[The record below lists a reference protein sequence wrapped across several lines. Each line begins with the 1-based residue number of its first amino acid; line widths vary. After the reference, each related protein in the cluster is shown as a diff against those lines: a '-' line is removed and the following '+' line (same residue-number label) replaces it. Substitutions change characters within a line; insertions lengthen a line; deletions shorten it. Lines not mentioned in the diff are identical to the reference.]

1 MQQKYHIYWLFI
13 NTTTY
18 ILITLFKQYKLIQH
32 KELNLHASKIGEET
46 YAANLFLSK
55 VRIIYINKKR
65 NISGLTLRLQ

>member
-18 ILITLFKQYKLIQH
+18 ILMTLFKQYKLIQH

-46 YAANLFLSK
+46 YAAKLLWSTVELFTS
-55 VRIIYINKKR
+55 IKR
-65 NISGLTLRLQ
+65 ET